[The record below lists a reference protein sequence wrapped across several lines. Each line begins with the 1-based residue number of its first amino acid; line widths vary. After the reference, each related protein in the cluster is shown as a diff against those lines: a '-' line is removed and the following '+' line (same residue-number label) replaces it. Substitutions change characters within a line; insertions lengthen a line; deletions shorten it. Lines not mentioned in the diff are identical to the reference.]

1 MTKPPR
7 RPTEREHEIK
17 RLYCPD
23 RGERFIPSMAAD
35 ESLRI
40 VRRYLERLRE
50 EHLPVQGLVLYGSH
64 ARGNPGPDSDIDV
77 LVLLDNDLTAT
88 DIDQLWTRL
97 EHLALGVDMRIETW
111 PVTLQRFENDEV
123 SPLLIAV
130 RREGIPVMPESRVG
144 QVVEKT

>member
-1 MTKPPR
+1 
-7 RPTEREHEIK
+7 
-17 RLYCPD
+17 
-23 RGERFIPSMAAD
+23 MAAD

-50 EHLPVQGLVLYGSH
+50 ERLPVQGLVLYGSH
-64 ARGNPGPDSDIDV
+64 ARGNPGPDSDIDI
-77 LVLLDNDLTAT
+77 LVLLDNDVTVVE
-88 DIDQLWTRL
+88 IDQLWTRL